1 MTQYVIDDNIK
12 NLCTVSVLSSNL
24 RLSFSASC
32 IMCIIFSFF
41 LMIDL
46 LNYVACKQKGLSPYF
61 GCIVGRV
68 ANRIKDGKFT
78 LDGVQYS
85 LPLNKP
91 PNSLHGINSVFSYS
105 SLVKSPIVPCV
116 VKLILSDFSVLLL

>member
-1 MTQYVIDDNIK
+1 MRLLKDYMYNIQF
-12 NLCTVSVLSSNL
+12 LSD
-24 RLSFSASC
+24 
-32 IMCIIFSFF
+32 
-41 LMIDL
+41 DL
-46 LNYVACKQKGLSPYF
+46 LNYVGLKQKGLAPYF

-91 PNSLHGINSVFSYS
+91 PNSLHGINSVFS
-105 SLVKSPIVPCV
+105 
-116 VKLILSDFSVLLL
+116 